1 MTRMPN
7 EVKPLELHR
16 WAFVVYVANFS
27 IDRSEMRQIFFFS
40 IGEKNMKKNL
50 LLLMVLAIVFAF
62 VAVSCD
68 SDGGGIPEA
77 KDEYIVSFYREPGEA
92 AVSTKLVKNGGF
104 VAEPTP
110 VPVKD
115 GFSFMGWYYKGAK
128 FDFKNTP
135 ITGDIDLYAK
145 WGAVSSGEDPGET
158 SFTVTFDFD
167 NGSPNSKVEVENGG
181 TLAGKLPKDPKKEG
195 TKGFIEWRKSDGTAV
210 DDRTPITENLVLK
223 AAYWKDFST
232 ASAEEQSAV
241 MVEFTRM
248 ASIGA
253 YLCNTTVKEDLA
265 TGKAIDRYE
274 PKALVSL
281 LCYANGEVFVD
292 PEDEDPSPEFSITID
307 GYKRTAAFFTAP
319 EIVDGGVLEGLEYEE
334 KAVRLEKLSFRVKDS
349 DLEYESDEVVI
360 SDVNIEFVDAKM
372 TRFSLVSLNLGG
384 ESHRMSLRDDESFYF
399 DDYVIP
405 SK

>member
-1 MTRMPN
+1 
-7 EVKPLELHR
+7 
-16 WAFVVYVANFS
+16 
-27 IDRSEMRQIFFFS
+27 
-40 IGEKNMKKNL
+40 
-50 LLLMVLAIVFAF
+50 
-62 VAVSCD
+62 
-68 SDGGGIPEA
+68 
-77 KDEYIVSFYREPGEA
+77 
-92 AVSTKLVKNGGF
+92 
-104 VAEPTP
+104 
-110 VPVKD
+110 
-115 GFSFMGWYYKGAK
+115 MGWYYKGAK

-145 WGAVSSGEDPGET
+145 WGDASSGEDPGET

-167 NGSPNSKVEVENGG
+167 NGSPNSTVEVDNGA
-181 TLAGKLPKDPKKEG
+181 TLAGKLPKSPTKEG

-232 ASAEEQSAV
+232 ASAEEQKAV

-281 LCYANGEVFVD
+281 LCYANGEVLVD

>member
-1 MTRMPN
+1 
-7 EVKPLELHR
+7 
-16 WAFVVYVANFS
+16 
-27 IDRSEMRQIFFFS
+27 MRQIFFFS

-92 AVSTKLVKNGGF
+92 AVATKVVKNGGF

-110 VPVKD
+110 APVKD
-115 GFSFMGWYYKGAK
+115 GSSFMGWYYKGAK
-128 FDFKNTP
+128 FDFENTP

-145 WGAVSSGEDPGET
+145 WGDASSGEDPGET

-167 NGSPNSKVEVENGG
+167 NGSPNSTAEVDNGA
-181 TLAGKLPKDPKKEG
+181 TLAGKLPKSPTKEG
-195 TKGFIEWRKSDGTAV
+195 TKGFIEWRKTDGTAV

-223 AAYWKDFST
+223 AAYWKVFST

-253 YLCNTTVKEDLA
+253 YLCKTTVKEDLA
-265 TGKAIDRYE
+265 TGKAIDCYE